1 MGTIKNNSAKKIDRR
16 EFLKISGLTT
26 IGILTGLPG
35 IEASTPTADL
45 VLTNGKIITVDSKD
59 SIAEAVVVKHGKILE
74 VGSKEMAIQ
83 YVGSGTK
90 IVDLKGK
97 ATTPGL
103 IDSHAHLPVFG
114 LRENG
119 TWVNLQSSESKEE
132 ILDAIAARAKQLP
145 SGEWIY
151 AWGIQ
156 DFTFSFMDRHDLDRV
171 SQDHPILA
179 VQTGGQWGFA
189 NTLALQLSG
198 IDRNTP
204 DPAGAKIEK
213 DNGGNPTGLLIHY
226 PALYLVRRKF
236 PIPTYERY
244 AEALSFA
251 ANLYAAEGV
260 TTVHDNFF
268 FVTEISSANPA
279 EAYLNSL
286 ESNKIPIRVKL
297 WPYIPNVREARL
309 AVKELFSNKDPDP
322 NSDYR
327 ALALCKKE
335 KASFFF
341 NIWGGWKIAAD
352 GGGPSALYYRNPFG
366 LPMHSENEFHE
377 MVSIFHKTRQQIS
390 IHAVGDKA
398 VDLTLSA
405 FLQALKTEPR
415 KDHRHRIEHALTP
428 TIKARDLI
436 AKSGVVVSTHPQW
449 IYKWFDRA
457 RLLQYLDGERGVV
470 PLKSYLDRGIP
481 VAFGADPPAFPLYK
495 PQVALWQATARVTEK
510 GYRFSSSESIPTKKA
525 LRCQTMG
532 SAYAGFQEREIGSIE
547 KGKLADMVV
556 WNRDFYSIPKNEIKD
571 AKAVLTI
578 VGGKIVHEKNES

>member
-1 MGTIKNNSAKKIDRR
+1 MLLTSRR
-16 EFLKISGLTT
+16 KFLKISGLAFAS
-26 IGILTGLPG
+26 IITGETR
-35 IEASTPTADL
+35 IEAAMETADL
-45 VLTNGKIITVDSKD
+45 VLTKGKLITVDMKD
-59 SIAEAVVVKHGKILE
+59 SIAQAVAVRNGRILD
-74 VGSKEMAIQ
+74 VGSNEAIRQ
-83 YVGSGTK
+83 YIGHETNV
-90 IVDLKGK
+90 VDLHGR
-97 ATTPGL
+97 TVTPGL

-119 TWVNLQSSESKEE
+119 AWVNLQSSESKEE
-132 ILDAIAARAKQLP
+132 ILDAIAARAKRLP

-156 DFTFSFMDRHDLDRV
+156 DITFSFMDRHDLDRV
-171 SQDHPILA
+171 SRDHPILA
-179 VQTGGQWGFA
+179 VHTSGQWGFA

-204 DPAGAKIEK
+204 DPAGAKIGK
-213 DNGGNPTGLLIHY
+213 DSGGSPTGLLVHY
-226 PALYLVRRKF
+226 PALYLVRRKL
-236 PIPTYERY
+236 PVPSYERY

-268 FVTEISSANPA
+268 FVTEISSTNPA

-309 AVKELFSNKDPDP
+309 VAKELFSNRDPDP

-341 NIWGGWKIAAD
+341 NVWGGWKIAAD

-377 MVSIFHKTRQQIS
+377 MVSIFHKTGQQIS
-390 IHAVGDKA
+390 VHAVGDKA

-405 FLQALKTEPR
+405 FLQALKEEPR
-415 KDHRHRIEHALTP
+415 RDHRHRIEHALSP

-457 RLLQYLDGERGVV
+457 RLLQYLDGERGAV
-470 PLKSYLDRGIP
+470 PLKSYLDRTIP

-510 GYRFSSSESIPTKKA
+510 GHRLSSSESIPTKKA

-547 KGKLADMVV
+547 KGKLADLVV
-556 WNRDFYSIPKNEIKD
+556 WDKDIHAVQVDEIRDL
-571 AKAVLTI
+571 KAEATI
-578 VGGKIVHEKNES
+578 VGGKVIYGKL